1 MVLNMYESF
10 FNLGGIM
17 GIFTMA
23 SIGVG
28 LAMDAFAVSI
38 CQGLKMIKVNKK
50 YAVIIALFFGI
61 FQAMMPLIGYVIGV
75 QFESYITSIDHW
87 IAFILLGFIGFNM
100 IKESREK
107 EEIDECIYR
116 LDYKELTMM
125 AIATSIDALAVGVAF
140 AFLNVNVLMAVS
152 IIGIITFGLSL
163 IGVLLGHT
171 LGMKF
176 KSNAEMFGGIVLII
190 IGLKIILEHLNII

>member
-17 GIFTMA
+17 GIFTMI

-190 IGLKIILEHLNII
+190 IGLKILLEHLNII

>member
-17 GIFTMA
+17 GIFTMI

-50 YAVIIALFFGI
+50 YAVIIALFFGV

-190 IGLKIILEHLNII
+190 IGLKILLEHLNII

>member
-50 YAVIIALFFGI
+50 YAVIIALFFGV
-61 FQAMMPLIGYVIGV
+61 FQAMMLLIGYVIGV

-190 IGLKIILEHLNII
+190 IGLKILLEHLNII

>member
-17 GIFTMA
+17 GIFTMI

-190 IGLKIILEHLNII
+190 IGLKILMEHLNII

>member
-1 MVLNMYESF
+1 
-10 FNLGGIM
+10 M
-17 GIFTMA
+17 GIFTMV

-38 CQGLKMIKVNKK
+38 CQGLKMVKVNKQ

-116 LDYKELTMM
+116 LDYKELT
-125 AIATSIDALAVGVAF
+125 
-140 AFLNVNVLMAVS
+140 
-152 IIGIITFGLSL
+152 LSL
-163 IGVLLGHT
+163 IH
-171 LGMKF
+171 
-176 KSNAEMFGGIVLII
+176 I
-190 IGLKIILEHLNII
+190 

>member
-190 IGLKIILEHLNII
+190 IGLKILLEHLNII

>member
-1 MVLNMYESF
+1 MVLNMCESF

-50 YAVIIALFFGI
+50 YAVIIALFFGV
-61 FQAMMPLIGYVIGV
+61 FQVMMPLIGYVIGV

-190 IGLKIILEHLNII
+190 IGLKILLEHLNII